1 MASPD
6 APTGLS
12 ATPGDGQVGLSWADP
27 SDDTIVDYDYR
38 VSADSGTNCDPDW
51 TDIADS
57 DATTT
62 SATVGDLNNGTL
74 YTIELRATNG
84 GSEGASARTEA
95 TPTATDNP
103 PTISSPA
110 AFSVVEN
117 TTGVGRVVVTDAD
130 DRGTIKVYTIS
141 GGADPDKFQIDPD
154 GELKF
159 ISAPNF
165 EDPQDA
171 ASAYPENEAGIN
183 EYIVEVTVSSSPSED

>member
-57 DATTT
+57 DATTA

-84 GSEGASARTEA
+84 GGEGSSARTEA

-103 PTISSPA
+103 PTIS
-110 AFSVVEN
+110 
-117 TTGVGRVVVTDAD
+117 
-130 DRGTIKVYTIS
+130 
-141 GGADPDKFQIDPD
+141 GGADQDKFQIDPD

-171 ASAYPENEAGIN
+171 ASAYPENEAGNN